1 MHLPNIS
8 GQFVYR
14 SLLNNTSIS
23 EDFSNLRLGAGIMKF
38 VQNEQGGISGTFE
51 MGSGLNMNLEGSV
64 YADGKACFLRL
75 TAKGIANTATNGW
88 IYDYVGTITPEWP
101 NGVRQLQTIT
111 GSVIR
116 TVDHGNSKAG
126 LTASFYMVRKD
137 K

>member
-1 MHLPNIS
+1 MQLPNIS
-8 GQFVYR
+8 GHFVYR
-14 SLLNNTSIS
+14 SLLNNTSLN
-23 EDFSNLRLGAGIMKF
+23 EDFSNLRLGAGIMNF
-38 VQNEQGGISGTFE
+38 VQNEQGGITGNFD
-51 MGSGLNMNLEGSV
+51 MGGGVVMNLEGSV
-64 YADGKACFLRL
+64 YADGKTFYLRL

-88 IYDYVGTITPEWP
+88 IYDYLGTITPEWP
-101 NGVRQLQTIT
+101 KAVKQLQTIT